1 MPVTAP
7 APLPGQL
14 SGNHEP
20 LIPEGLEHEPGGRVG
35 LWQPGDIGDQL
46 AQRRISPVAEAIC
59 RPSRVSVDATVGHAS
74 GNDMM
79 TETEQGRGVSGTR
92 RSAGLSRPDS

>member
-46 AQRRISPVAEAIC
+46 AQRRISPVAEAIMPAIEGQ
-59 RPSRVSVDATVGHAS
+59 R
-74 GNDMM
+74 
-79 TETEQGRGVSGTR
+79 GRHRGPCLR
-92 RSAGLSRPDS
+92 KRHDD